1 MSFIYGQDKNRNGV
15 ADRFDLP
22 GTQPNRVLP
31 AYDGDY
37 NIDVEILNAT
47 ECQRCHT
54 KDDRGPLGPWSG
66 SMMANSSRDPV
77 FWAQLDLAE
86 GDEKIN

>member
-1 MSFIYGQDKNRNGV
+1 MDGLPAFHEVRVYMHKVWVAIYILLLITWPVSFIYGQDKNRNGV

-37 NIDVEILNAT
+37 NILYCPFVIIFN
-47 ECQRCHT
+47 
-54 KDDRGPLGPWSG
+54 
-66 SMMANSSRDPV
+66 
-77 FWAQLDLAE
+77 
-86 GDEKIN
+86 